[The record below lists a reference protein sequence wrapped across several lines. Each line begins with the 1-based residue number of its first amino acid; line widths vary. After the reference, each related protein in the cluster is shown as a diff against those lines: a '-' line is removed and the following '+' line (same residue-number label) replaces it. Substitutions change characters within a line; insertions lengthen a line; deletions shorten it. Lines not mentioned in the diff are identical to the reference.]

1 MVASKNDELWN
12 TPAASS
18 EPKAIYPPAMQTE
31 AAKQPYYSIVKK
43 LISVAWF
50 TPEHGRLLQTCFN
63 SLTIFKQK
71 PLRFMGISY
80 FCTVQ
85 RLRAIY
91 I

>member
-1 MVASKNDELWN
+1 MEHSCCVQCTNRLF
-12 TPAASS
+12 
-18 EPKAIYPPAMQTE
+18 IPPAMQIE
-31 AAKQPYYSIVKK
+31 AAKQPYYPIVKK